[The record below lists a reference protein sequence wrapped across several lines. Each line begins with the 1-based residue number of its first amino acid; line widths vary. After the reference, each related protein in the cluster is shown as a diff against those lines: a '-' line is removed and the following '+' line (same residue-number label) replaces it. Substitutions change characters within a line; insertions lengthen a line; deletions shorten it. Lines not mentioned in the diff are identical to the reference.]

1 MYISRRNL
9 LRRLG
14 TGAVV
19 GAAAPALRGWPLARA
34 TEEALWG
41 NSVPVPQPPDGA
53 TAADPILLYRNEN
66 PYGPSEKVLGVLR
79 ESAAIGNRYPRT
91 EYDTLTDKLAALHK
105 VKHEH
110 TVLGCGRFS
119 GVRQK
124 TRASRACFSRARQ
137 TRARRRPRSRRRS
150 SEQALRT

>member
-19 GAAAPALRGWPLARA
+19 GAAAPALRGWPIAPA
-34 TEEALWG
+34 TEASLWG

-53 TAADPILLYRNEN
+53 TVADPIVLYRNEN

-91 EYDTLTDKLAALHK
+91 KYDTFTDQLAARHH
-105 VKHEH
+105 VKRGQI
-110 TVLGCGRFS
+110 VYGRAFS
-119 GVRQK
+119 
-124 TRASRACFSRARQ
+124 
-137 TRARRRPRSRRRS
+137 
-150 SEQALRT
+150 